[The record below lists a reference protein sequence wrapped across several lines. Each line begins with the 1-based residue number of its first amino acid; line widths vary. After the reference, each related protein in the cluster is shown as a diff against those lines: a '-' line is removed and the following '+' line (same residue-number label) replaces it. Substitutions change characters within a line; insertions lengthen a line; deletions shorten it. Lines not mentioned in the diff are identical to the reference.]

1 MKYFTHRTTLR
12 FEPES
17 RKMIRKFGLEGYGLY
32 LVFLE
37 TAAETVSTKTV
48 DPRLSESIE
57 DLADYFNKDSEDIAE
72 MAAYA
77 LAENIIQMDNEHIIC
92 KKVHELL
99 DEYLSKSSVMR
110 SSLDIY
116 KDGSRNLPEAE
127 QVLEYL
133 NELLTQD
140 SRKRGYKV
148 NNDNITAI
156 QSRLAAGFSIEDCK
170 RVCLYKYN
178 DWNDTE
184 SAKYLRP
191 KTLFRKSN
199 FEGYLNA
206 SVGDEKPSEEA
217 IRASIRLES

>member
-1 MKYFTHRTTLR
+1 MKYFTHMTNLR
-12 FEPES
+12 FTPDS
-17 RKMIRKFGLEGYGLY
+17 RKMIKKFGLEGYGLY
-32 LVFLE
+32 VVFLE

-48 DPRLSESIE
+48 DPRLSEGIE
-57 DLADYFNKDSEDIAE
+57 DLADYFHKDSKDIAE

-77 LAENIIQMDNEHIIC
+77 LAENIIQMDGEHIIC

-110 SSLDIY
+110 SSLEEY
-116 KDGSRNLPEAE
+116 VTGSKNAPEAE
-127 QVLEYL
+127 QVLVYL

-140 SRKRGYKV
+140 SRKRGYKP
-148 NNDNITAI
+148 NNDNLTAI
-156 QSRLAAGFSIEDCK
+156 QSRLTAGFSIEDCK

-178 DWNDTE
+178 DWVNSE
-184 SAKYLRP
+184 NAKYLRP

-206 SVGDEKPSEEA
+206 STDIKPSEEQVRAA
-217 IRASIRLES
+217 IREDL